1 MNTEAKFE
9 ALHLT
14 FDSVLQSSTWRNDWA
29 FRVTNP
35 KWSSSRFQ
43 WKPAKCQVTEIKD
56 GSLTSKRPAETRSE
70 PEARCTKATS
80 SATFDDQSHCR
91 HRFLS
96 WQTTCVGV
104 VLDHILQDIH
114 GRLILRMQLTHQ
126 PPRFFG
132 LCYKLYQA
140 TLTATNFYHQSSHV
154 FSCLSMSLRSLP
166 LWSSPLPAPSTQHQL
181 RRWWPRPPRHRSH
194 SLWRK
199 VFNEQKWTNNIFVSL
214 HMTKH
219 ETSTDHEKSNIC
231 FGERICTRVMGT
243 SVHTLYLHIMLWKR
257 VAKNANWNF

>member
-1 MNTEAKFE
+1 M
-9 ALHLT
+9 
-14 FDSVLQSSTWRNDWA
+14 
-29 FRVTNP
+29 
-35 KWSSSRFQ
+35 
-43 WKPAKCQVTEIKD
+43 TEIKD

-104 VLDHILQDIH
+104 VLDHILQHIH

-166 LWSSPLPAPSTQHQL
+166 LWSSPLSAPSTQHQL
-181 RRWWPRPPRHRSH
+181 RR
-194 SLWRK
+194 
-199 VFNEQKWTNNIFVSL
+199 
-214 HMTKH
+214 
-219 ETSTDHEKSNIC
+219 
-231 FGERICTRVMGT
+231 
-243 SVHTLYLHIMLWKR
+243 
-257 VAKNANWNF
+257 

>member
-1 MNTEAKFE
+1 MNVSNLRRTWPSPKIDPSQKLLLEVHWLVRCCRWHTARPFSIVVVKNDVQRNSCRIITEYEAKFE

-14 FDSVLQSSTWRNDWA
+14 FDSVLQSSTWPNDWA

-70 PEARCTKATS
+70 PEARCIKATS

-104 VLDHILQDIH
+104 VLDHILQHIH

-126 PPRFFG
+126 PPRCRS
-132 LCYKLYQA
+132 LLQVVPNHPNSYQF
-140 TLTATNFYHQSSHV
+140 LPPVFPCLFMSFHV
-154 FSCLSMSLRSLP
+154 FEVFPTLVESTFCAFNPASITPLMTTASKTPQSLFM
-166 LWSSPLPAPSTQHQL
+166 
-181 RRWWPRPPRHRSH
+181 
-194 SLWRK
+194 K
-199 VFNEQKWTNNIFVSL
+199 EGV
-214 HMTKH
+214 
-219 ETSTDHEKSNIC
+219 
-231 FGERICTRVMGT
+231 
-243 SVHTLYLHIMLWKR
+243 
-257 VAKNANWNF
+257 